1 MKQIYTILFDL
12 DGTIVNT
19 APDLMAAHNHVMK
32 KYGYA
37 QKKLEDIKSLAGKGA
52 WIMMQRSFKEEIK
65 DEKVKKEMTK
75 EFIDFYSK
83 NIDRAS
89 VPIKGTIDF
98 LVWAKSKN
106 ISMAVC
112 TNKQERLA
120 SDLLKKLDMYK
131 YFEYVAG
138 SDTFAFNKP
147 DPRHLTDVVEI
158 IGGDL
163 KKTIMVGDSEV
174 DAMSAHNAKLPFVLV
189 KDGYTEKTEKEIK
202 HDELISDFVNFEK
215 ILKNIYDNF
224 CPFFSFS
231 NILFYNVFHSW
242 P

>member
-120 SDLLKKLDMYK
+120 SDLLKKLDMHK

-163 KKTIMVGDSEV
+163 KKTIMIGDSEV
-174 DAMSAHNAKLPFVLV
+174 DAMSAHNAKIPFVLV

-215 ILKNIYDNF
+215 ILQKY
-224 CPFFSFS
+224 
-231 NILFYNVFHSW
+231 L
-242 P
+242 